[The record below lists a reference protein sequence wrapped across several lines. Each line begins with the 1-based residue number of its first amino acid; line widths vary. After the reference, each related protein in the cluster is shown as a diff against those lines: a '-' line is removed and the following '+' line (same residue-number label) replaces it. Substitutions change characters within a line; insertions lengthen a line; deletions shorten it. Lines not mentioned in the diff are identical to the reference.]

1 MSKKFT
7 ERNKLNL
14 SETGKEVL
22 GLWDAEDVFH
32 HSITERE
39 GCPSFIFYE
48 GPPSANG
55 HPGIHHVLARSIKD
69 TFCRFKT
76 MKGYQVNRKAGW
88 DTHGLPVELGVEKEL
103 GITKEDIG
111 KTISIEEYNRKC
123 RENVMMYTS
132 EWTDL
137 SHKMG
142 YWVDMEHPYI
152 TYDNKYIETLWWL
165 LGQLYRKGLLYK
177 GYTIQPYSP
186 AAGTGLS
193 SHELNQPGCY
203 RDVKD
208 TTMTAQ
214 FRSLTPLPPL
224 WGEGENAAENSPLLG
239 EGSGVRLYFLAWTTT
254 PWTLPSNTAL
264 CVGPKIDYVAVKGKN
279 PYSGEEAV
287 YILAE
292 ARLSAYFQAEEGKEL
307 EIVWRGKGTDLVGL
321 RYEQLFPWVKPC
333 DLEDGK
339 VVDKSADAFRVIPG
353 DYVTT
358 EDGTGI
364 VHIAPTFGAD
374 DAKVAKDAG
383 IPSLFVIDKA
393 GDTRPMVDFT
403 GKYFVKDDMDAAFV
417 EACVNDSYWAHSG
430 DYVKNA
436 YDPRFNEGGKY
447 DEKAA
452 AKEMDLNVKMCIEMK
467 DEGTAFRIEKHV
479 HNYPHCWRTDKPILY
494 YPLDS
499 WFIRSSA
506 AKERMIELNR
516 TILWKPESTGT
527 GRFGKWLENLNDW
540 NLSRSRYW
548 GTPLPIWRN
557 KDTREEICI
566 SSVEELYNEI
576 EKAVAAGVMP
586 SNPLKEKGFVPGDM
600 SQENYDRI
608 DLHRPFVDQIWLVGK
623 SGAVLKRELD
633 LIDVWFDSGAMPYA
647 QIHYPF
653 EGVKSEELRVK
664 SEELRVKSEERR
676 VKNES
681 NNSEDK
687 SNSDSSSQSSGAGGT
702 LFTLS
707 SSLPAGSF
715 PADFIA
721 EGVDQTRGW
730 FYTLHAIAT
739 MVFDSVSYKA
749 VISNGLVLDKN
760 GMKMSKRLG
769 NAVDPFGAI
778 EKYGADAVRWY
789 MITNSAP
796 WDNLKF
802 DEDGVLEVSRT
813 FFGKLF
819 QTYSF
824 LTMYAN
830 VDGWCYEEADV
841 PMNERPE
848 MDRWILSCLNSLVRE
863 VNQCYEDYE
872 PTRAGRLI
880 QSFVVDNVSNWF
892 VRLSKKRFWGSA
904 MSLDKLSAYQTLYTC
919 LETVARLMAPIAPFY
934 ADRLWRDLND
944 ATGRGE
950 TKSVHLAKFPVADD
964 AKIDQEQEQRMALAQ
979 QVTSMI
985 LSLRKKEQ
993 IVVKQPLQRIAIP
1006 AIDAEQ
1012 QQRIAA
1018 MQQLILDEVN
1028 VKELQFVEAQG
1039 MLVKQVKCNF
1049 RTMGKKFG
1057 KLMKSVNAAVLAMSQ
1072 EQIAELEAKEHL
1084 PLKLET
1090 GEEVTID
1097 LEDIEIFS
1105 QDIPGWSVANE
1116 GTLTVAL
1123 DLTITED
1130 LRLEGVARELIRS
1143 IQTLRK
1149 DSGFDITDRISVTVP
1164 ESDDNRTCLSKFGNY
1179 IASQVLADNISIG
1192 KELTVSKV

>member
-1 MSKKFT
+1 MSKKFP

-14 SETGKEVL
+14 SEVNKEVL
-22 GLWDAEDVFH
+22 KQWDEEDVFH
-32 HSITERE
+32 RSMTERE
-39 GCPSFIFYE
+39 GCPSFIFFE

-76 MKGYQVNRKAGW
+76 MKGYQVGRKAGW

-111 KTISIEEYNRKC
+111 KTISIEEYNSKC
-123 RENVMMYTS
+123 RQNVMMYTS

-137 SHKMG
+137 SHRMG

-165 LGQLYRKGLLYK
+165 LKQLYQKGLLYK

-208 TTMTAQ
+208 TTVTAQ
-214 FRSLTPLPPL
+214 FELTD
-224 WGEGENAAENSPLLG
+224 EIAS
-239 EGSGVRLYFLAWTTT
+239 RLKIDPSAIDGLKAYALAWTTT

-264 CVGPKIDYVAVKGKN
+264 CVGPKIEYVAVKAQN
-279 PYSGEEAV
+279 PYTAQQAV
-287 YILAE
+287 YVLAE
-292 ARLSAYFQAEEGKEL
+292 ARLSAYFKSEEDYQVLG
-307 EIVWRGKGTDLVGL
+307 RCTGADLLGVH
-321 RYEQLFPWVKPC
+321 YSQLFPWVKPTEQVEGRF
-333 DLEDGK
+333 EDR
-339 VVDKSADAFRVIPG
+339 SAEAFRIIPG

-383 IPSLFVIDKA
+383 VPALFIADKA
-393 GDTRPMVDFT
+393 GDPRPMVDFT
-403 GKYFVKDDMDAAFV
+403 GKYFLPQDMDADFYEKFVNKEEYACHQGAF
-417 EACVNDSYWAHSG
+417 
-430 DYVKNA
+430 VKNA
-436 YDPRFNEGGKY
+436 YDPQY
-447 DEKAA
+447 AQLDEKEL
-452 AKEMDLNVKMCIEMK
+452 AKTEDLNIVLCIEMK
-467 DEGTAFRIEKHV
+467 QAGTAFKIEKHV
-479 HNYPHCWRTDKPILY
+479 HNYPHCWRTDKPVLY

-499 WFIRSSA
+499 WFIRASA
-506 AKERMIELNR
+506 VKERMQELNR

-557 KDTREEICI
+557 RETKEEICI
-566 SSVEELYNEI
+566 GSVEELYNEI

-586 SNPLKEKGFVPGDM
+586 ANPLKDRGFVPGDM

-608 DLHRPFVDQIWLVGK
+608 DLHRPYVDQIWLVGE

-653 EGVKSEELRVK
+653 ENKEL
-664 SEELRVKSEERR
+664 L
-676 VKNES
+676 
-681 NNSEDK
+681 DK
-687 SNSDSSSQSSGAGGT
+687 RTA
-702 LFTLS
+702 
-707 SSLPAGSF
+707 F

-739 MVFDSVSYKA
+739 MVSDSVAYKA

-778 EKYGADAVRWY
+778 EQYGSDAVRWY

-802 DEDGVLEVSRT
+802 DEEGVQEVSRT

-848 MDRWILSCLNSLVRE
+848 MDRWILSELNSLIRE
-863 VNQCYEDYE
+863 VTACYEDYE

-880 QSFVVDNVSNWF
+880 QAFVVDNVSNWF

-904 MSLDKLSAYQTLYTC
+904 MSIDKLSAYQTLYTC
-919 LETVARLMAPIAPFY
+919 LENVARLMAPIAPYY
-934 ADRLWRDLND
+934 ADRLYRDLNE
-944 ATGRGE
+944 ATGRG
-950 TKSVHLAKFPVADD
+950 TAQSVHLATFPEADD
-964 AKIDQEQEQRMALAQ
+964 SKIDKEQESRMELAQ
-979 QVTSMI
+979 QITSMI

-1006 AIDAEQ
+1006 AIDQEQ
-1012 QQRIAA
+1012 QQRIEA
-1018 MQQLILDEVN
+1018 MKQLILDEVN
-1028 VKELQFVEAQG
+1028 VKELEFVEASG
-1039 MLVKQVKCNF
+1039 MLVKMVKCNF

-1057 KLMKSVNAAVLAMSQ
+1057 KLMKAVNNAVLAMSQ
-1072 EQIAELEAKEHL
+1072 EQIAQLEKDEHL
-1084 PLKLET
+1084 PLTLET
-1090 GEEVTID
+1090 GEEVTVD

-1105 QDIPGWSVANE
+1105 EDIPGWSVANE

-1123 DLTITED
+1123 DLTITD
-1130 LRLEGVARELIRS
+1130 ALRLEGMARELIRS

-1149 DSGFDITDRISVTVP
+1149 DSGFEITDRIVVTIPQTP
-1164 ESDDNRTCLSKFGNY
+1164 ENEACLAEFRDY
-1179 IASQVLADNISIG
+1179 IASQVLADEIQLG
-1192 KELTVSKV
+1192 EELAVEKK